1 VTELTEALANPATY
15 ASGGKEI
22 ARVSDLLAL
31 AKTEVERLTKRW
43 EELERKQEESRA

>member
-1 VTELTEALANPATY
+1 MAELTETLAKPATY
-15 ASGGKEI
+15 AGGGKEI
-22 ARVSDLLAL
+22 ARVSELLAQ